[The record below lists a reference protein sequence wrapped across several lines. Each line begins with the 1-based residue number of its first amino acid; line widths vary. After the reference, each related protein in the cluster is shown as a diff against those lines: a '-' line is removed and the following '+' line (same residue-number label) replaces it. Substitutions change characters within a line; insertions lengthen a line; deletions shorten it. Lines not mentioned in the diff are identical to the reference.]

1 MAPRVW
7 LITGTS
13 SGFGGEL
20 VKVVLEKGDICVATA
35 RNPSKLSF
43 QGESSQSQDRADAER
58 IEIFL
63 SVETATPEKARPS
76 SIPNY
81 KTSDIP

>member
-35 RNPSKLSF
+35 RNPAKLSF
-43 QGESSQSQDRADAER
+43 EGEFIHIYVKKMQSYAVT
-58 IEIFL
+58 IP
-63 SVETATPEKARPS
+63 V
-76 SIPNY
+76 SIL
-81 KTSDIP
+81 